1 MSIYDTVTEK
11 QIQIKCTPEPCMHHY
26 FVGKR
31 IPLKD
36 GLYVG
41 NEGWF
46 VVEEGK
52 VRNYGEEIYS
62 KWGDKITLEGVLSPH
77 NVIGKVLKKK
87 GKVIK

>member
-26 FVGKR
+26 FVGGR

-36 GLYVG
+36 GLYIG

-46 VVEEGK
+46 VVEKGK

-62 KWGDKITLEGVLSPH
+62 KWGDKITLKKILSPH
-77 NVIGKVLKKK
+77 NIIGKVLKKK